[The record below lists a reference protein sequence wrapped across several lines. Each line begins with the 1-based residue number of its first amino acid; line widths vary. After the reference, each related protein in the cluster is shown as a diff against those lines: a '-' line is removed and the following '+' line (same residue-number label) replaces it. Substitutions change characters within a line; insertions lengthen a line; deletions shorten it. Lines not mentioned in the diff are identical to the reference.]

1 MNYILLSGRLKRSQ
15 LLFSL
20 FLGMILLGSQS
31 LTFAGGVTLY
41 TPYTKIS
48 VPPGES
54 IDYSVDI
61 INNTGMVQNVQIQV
75 SGMPKDWTYDM
86 KSGGWN
92 VNQISILP
100 KEKKT
105 LSLKV
110 EVPLKVNK
118 GNYQFRIVAPGL
130 ATLPLTVVISQQGT
144 YKTEFSSSQTTMQGQ
159 ANANFKYSA
168 TLRNRTAEKQ
178 LYALTAET
186 PQGWEVT
193 FKADYKQVTSVEIE
207 PNNTSNI
214 IIEVNPPDNMEAGT
228 YQIPVKASSNST
240 YANIDLNAVITGSY
254 KMELTTPEGLLSSKI
269 TAGHEKQITLVIKN
283 TGSSDISNVQLSSQ
297 LPADWEVKFEPKQV
311 DKVIAGRDFQVQA
324 TVKASGKSIP
334 GDYMA
339 NFEAKTSEISSKAA
353 IRFSV
358 ETSMLWGW
366 VGALIIIIAIGC
378 IYSLFRKYGRR

>member
-15 LLFSL
+15 LLYSL
-20 FLGMILLGSQS
+20 FLGMILLGCQS

-75 SGMPKDWTYDM
+75 AGMPKDWTYDM

-130 ATLPLTVVISQQGT
+130 ATLSLTVVVSQQGT

-159 ANANFKYSA
+159 ANASFKYSV

-186 PQGWEVT
+186 PRGWEVT

-311 DKVIAGRDFQVQA
+311 DKVIAGRDFQVLA

-353 IRFSV
+353 FRFSV